1 MFFIDIFTC
10 DRKYIKCYKK
20 LLFLKKIEIKWL
32 NYIMIMII
40 SSFKKNFLLYL
51 KCPYLLFEKDNHR
64 KNLKDKRNKHDY
76 LI

>member
-1 MFFIDIFTC
+1 MT
-10 DRKYIKCYKK
+10 K
-20 LLFLKKIEIKWL
+20 LHHDNDNF
-32 NYIMIMII
+32 
-40 SSFKKNFLLYL
+40 SFKKKNFLLYL